1 MTWFSIK
8 WNHATFVLWLCR
20 CVLSHVC
27 LFVTPWTVACQ
38 APLPM
43 EFSRQEYWSGLPF
56 PCPGDLPNP
65 GIEPMSL
72 VSPALAVGFFTTS
85 ATWEARPVTGLFIYP
100 PGPSMLLQMARF
112 IFFCFFKTEWCSLVN
127 TYHIYFN
134 PFIRWWTLRRFCI
147 VAVLWRLLCSEHG
160 TIGIKSC
167 GCSKSNARIKRSR
180 KAFMKK
186 SHASQDLKG
195 AWEWGKEVEIVP
207 SRGTPWGA
215 GETGPPG
222 HCWRNRNSMS
232 MSSDKSVT

>member
-1 MTWFSIK
+1 MIHSAKPKLCTHWTTHLPYLQALAITIVSPPSMTWFSIK
-8 WNHATFVLWLCR
+8 WNHVTFVLWLCR

-72 VSPALAVGFFTTS
+72 VPPALAVGFFTTS

-134 PFIRWWTLRRFCI
+134 PFIRWWTLRQFCI

-160 TIGIKSC
+160 TIGIKSLRMQQKQC
-167 GCSKSNARIKRSR
+167 
-180 KAFMKK
+180 
-186 SHASQDLKG
+186 QD
-195 AWEWGKEVEIVP
+195 
-207 SRGTPWGA
+207 
-215 GETGPPG
+215 
-222 HCWRNRNSMS
+222 
-232 MSSDKSVT
+232 